1 MQTPLQLALAAFL
14 VGSLGCSA
22 PTVISSAT
30 PGAPGASLRAL
41 VVGRIQVYISGTP
54 VRFGHQRYAANGR
67 GREWPGTTPWDEPPA
82 GLLGEETLTMVI
94 FRSLKNDEKFA
105 FELDDESGRFEVL
118 LPPGRYAIQLR
129 CGKWLA
135 ETPARF
141 DAPEQGR
148 QYYVGTL
155 RVDLFQRRSLQG
167 WFVRFFG
174 GTLPRGDTGFA
185 VVDEWE
191 WARANL
197 GSFAEGPVGI
207 EKRLMRLEYSP

>member
-1 MQTPLQLALAAFL
+1 M
-14 VGSLGCSA
+14 
-22 PTVISSAT
+22 
-30 PGAPGASLRAL
+30 
-41 VVGRIQVYISGTP
+41 GRIQVYIGGKP
-54 VRFGHQRYAANGR
+54 VRFGRQRYGAD
-67 GREWPGTTPWDEPPA
+67 GREPQWPGTTPWDEPPA
-82 GLLGEETLTMVI
+82 GLLGEESLTMVV
-94 FRSLKNDEKFA
+94 FRSLKGDEEFA
-105 FELDDESGRFEVL
+105 FEVEDESGRFEVL
-118 LPPGRYAIQLR
+118 LPPGQYAIKLR

-135 ETPARF
+135 ETPAQF

-155 RVDLFQRRSLQG
+155 RVDLFRRRSPWG

-185 VVDEWE
+185 VADEWE

-197 GSFAEGPVGI
+197 RSFAEVPAGI

>member
-1 MQTPLQLALAAFL
+1 MRTPWQLAFVALL
-14 VGSLGCSA
+14 VGSLGCRA
-22 PTVISSAT
+22 PTVIPSAT

-41 VVGRIQVYISGTP
+41 VIGRIQVYIGGKP
-54 VRFGHQRYAANGR
+54 VRFGRQRYGADGR
-67 GREWPGTTPWDEPPA
+67 GLEWPGTTPWDEPPV
-82 GLLGEETLTMVI
+82 GLLGEETLTMVV
-94 FRSLKNDEKFA
+94 FRSLKGDEKFA
-105 FELDDESGRFEVL
+105 FEVEDESGRFEVL

-135 ETPARF
+135 ETPAQF

-155 RVDLFQRRSLQG
+155 QVDLFRQRSPLG

-185 VVDEWE
+185 VADEWE

-197 GSFAEGPVGI
+197 RSFAEGPAGI